1 MIDLSIRRPVAT
13 AAIYIAL
20 VALGVYSFR
29 LIPVELLP
37 DVDYPRLTITATWG
51 GASPEAMEAFVTSPL
66 EAKAQ
71 QVRGVRKITSTSSS
85 DSRGTGSI
93 AEIDVEFERDVR
105 MDFAR
110 LDLSERISAMR
121 EELPPGVI
129 PEVEPYVPREFSDEE
144 QAFLSY
150 QIRGPYTFGSL
161 AQLAE
166 EEIQPAL
173 AAVDGVAAVTIRGDE
188 QREVAIELDGPR
200 LEALGLRPVDVERR
214 IRELSTLRAPGS
226 LVLSGQQTVLA
237 VRTRIERVSDLEEV
251 VLLDRPEG
259 PVRLRDVGR
268 VRETTADP
276 LMYYRIDG
284 LPTITLIVS
293 RESGTNAV
301 RIAEAVKAE
310 IEPLQQKMPP
320 GVAIELDVDES
331 KEIHKQLT
339 DLRLRAMMAAVVILL
354 VLMLFLRSLEA
365 VLVVFAT
372 IAFSILIAVNLLYLG
387 GFSLNVLTLAGLAWG
402 FGLIVDNGI
411 VVLEN
416 VERHSHL
423 EPDPKRAASAGA
435 HQVVL
440 PVITATATTAIVLVP
455 FLFLQGELR
464 IYYLPLAWAVA
475 FAIFASLFVAFTFV
489 PTMASRVHHWRG
501 RVVGVAPEQDV
512 LSGSGGE
519 GSGQGRREPFY
530 IRAYRSILGVTLD
543 HPLLVLFV
551 CVLALGSSAYL
562 FDRHVTRGVR
572 WASFWGQQTYIDV
585 NIRFPRGAG
594 LERTDELVRSF
605 EEKIATLPEVERYET
620 VVLPQWANIQITF
633 PDALESTQVPVAIKE
648 QMVAYSYQFSGPE
661 VRVYGFGPSF
671 YGGGGAPPNYS
682 LKILGYNYLEVQAI
696 ADDVAERLKRF
707 SRIQDVDPNASG
719 RWFDRDKE
727 FEYFLTV
734 NREALGEH
742 DLTVEE
748 LLGYVSSNLPGDRP
762 RFQIIRIAGEELP
775 FTVKLAGYDDFDL
788 LAMSKLR
795 VPSAGGE
802 DVRLADVAT
811 VDRRDVLARILR
823 EDQQYQRTVAW
834 EFRGPRKLG
843 DLIRDAVVEATALPP
858 GFSIDAEDDW
868 RWTEEEQTQVYLALA
883 FAVLLIYMVTA
894 ALFESLAAPF
904 VVLLTLPLALIG
916 VFLIFFYTDATFT
929 RTAYIGTIMMA
940 GIVVNNAIL
949 IVYHIGELRR
959 TLPVRAAILQG
970 TLERVRPILMTTST
984 TVFGLLPLVLFASS
998 QDENIWNSL
1007 ALATIGGLIS
1017 STLFVLVAI
1026 PVAYRYLVA
1035 RGEA

>member
-1 MIDLSIRRPVAT
+1 MIDLSIKRPVAT
-13 AAIYIAL
+13 AAIYVAL
-20 VALGVYSFR
+20 VALGAYSFR

-37 DVDYPRLTITATWG
+37 DVEYPRLTISASWG
-51 GASPEAMEAFVTSPL
+51 GASPEQMEAFVTSPL
-66 EAKAQ
+66 ESAAQ

-85 DSRGTGSI
+85 DDRGTGSSS
-93 AEIDVEFERDVR
+93 EIDVEFERTVR

-110 LDLSERISAMR
+110 LDLSERISALR
-121 EELPPGVI
+121 DELPPGVL
-129 PEVEPYVPREFSDEE
+129 PQVQPYVPREFSDEE

-150 QIRGPYTFGSL
+150 QIRGPYTFGR
-161 AQLAE
+161 LAE
-166 EEIQPAL
+166 LVEDEIQPAL

-188 QREVAIELDGPR
+188 QREVAIELDGER
-200 LEALGLRPVDVERR
+200 LESLGIRPADVEARV
-214 IRELSTLRAPGS
+214 RELSTLRAPGS
-226 LVLSGQQTVLA
+226 LVLSGRQVTLA
-237 VRTRIERVSDLEEV
+237 VRTRVERVSELEDL
-251 VLLDRPEG
+251 VLLQRPEG
-259 PVRLRDVGR
+259 LVRLGDVGR

-276 LMYYRIDG
+276 LMYYRING
-284 LPTITLIVS
+284 LPTISVIIS

-301 RIAEAVKAE
+301 RVAERVKAE
-310 IEPLQQKMPP
+310 IEPLQGRMPP
-320 GVAIELDVDES
+320 GVVIELDVDES

-339 DLRLRAMMAAVVILL
+339 DLRLRSMMAAVVILL

-423 EPDPKRAASAGA
+423 EADPKKAASAGA
-435 HQVVL
+435 RQVML
-440 PVITATATTAIVLVP
+440 PVIAATATTAIVLVP

-475 FAIFASLFVAFTFV
+475 FAILASLFVAFTFV
-489 PTMASRVHHWRG
+489 PTMASRIHHWRG
-501 RVVGVAPEQDV
+501 RVVGIRAKDDV
-512 LSGSGGE
+512 LVTDPVTERSE
-519 GSGQGRREPFY
+519 RREPVY
-530 IRAYRSILGVTLD
+530 IRLYRGVLSFGLS
-543 HPLLVLFV
+543 HPFIVLLVCLG
-551 CVLALGSSAYL
+551 ALGGSGYL
-562 FDRHVTRGVR
+562 FDKHVTRGVR
-572 WASFWGQQTYIDV
+572 WASFWGQRTYIDV

-594 LERTDELVRSF
+594 LDRTDELVRSF
-605 EEKIATLPEVERYET
+605 EEKIRTLPEVERYET
-620 VVLPQWANIQITF
+620 IVLPQYANIRVTF
-633 PDALESTQVPVAIKE
+633 PEALETTQVPVAIKE

-671 YGGGGAPPNYS
+671 YGGGGSPPNYS
-682 LKILGYNYLEVQAI
+682 LKILGYNYLEVQEI

-727 FEYFLTV
+727 FEYFLKV
-734 NREALGEH
+734 DREALGSH
-742 DLTVEE
+742 ALTVEE
-748 LLGYVSSNLPGDRP
+748 LLRFVSANLPGDRP
-762 RFQIIRIAGEELP
+762 RYQVIRVAGEELP
-775 FTVKLAGYDDFDL
+775 FTVKLAGYSEFDL
-788 LAMSKLR
+788 LDMNQLR
-795 VPSAGGE
+795 VPARGGE

-811 VDRRDVLARILR
+811 LDRRDVLARILR

-843 DLIRDAVVEATALPP
+843 DLIRDAVVDATSLPP
-858 GFSIDAEDDW
+858 GFKIDAEDDW
-868 RWTEEEQTQVYLALA
+868 RWSEEEQTQVYVALA

-894 ALFESLAAPF
+894 ALFESFAAPF

-970 TLERVRPILMTTST
+970 TLERVRPILMTTFT
-984 TVFGLLPLVLFASS
+984 TVFGLLPLVLFAES

-1035 RGEA
+1035 RSEA

>member
-1 MIDLSIRRPVAT
+1 MIDLSINRPIAT
-13 AAIYIAL
+13 AATYIAL
-20 VALGVYSFR
+20 VALGAYSFR

-37 DVDYPRLTITATWG
+37 DVDYPRLTINATWG

-66 EAKAQ
+66 ESTAQ

-85 DSRGTGSI
+85 DDRGTGSTS
-93 AEIDVEFERDVR
+93 EIDVEFERSVR

-121 EELPPGVI
+121 DELPPGVL
-129 PEVEPYVPREFSDEE
+129 PQVQPYVPREFSDEE

-150 QIRGPYTFGSL
+150 QIRGPYTFGH
-161 AQLAE
+161 LAE
-166 EEIQPAL
+166 LAEDEIQPAL
-173 AAVDGVAAVTIRGDE
+173 AAVDGVASVTIRGDE
-188 QREVAIELDGPR
+188 QREVLIELDGEK
-200 LEALGLRPVDVERR
+200 LESLGLRPMDVEAR

-226 LVLSGQQTVLA
+226 LVLSGRQVALA
-237 VRTRIERVSDLEEV
+237 VRTRVEKVSELEDL
-251 VLLDRPEG
+251 VLLQRPEG
-259 PVRLRDVGR
+259 PVRLRDVGT

-284 LPTITLIVS
+284 LPTISVIIS

-301 RIAEAVKAE
+301 RVAEQVKAE
-310 IEPLQQKMPP
+310 IEPLQGKMPP
-320 GVAIELDVDES
+320 GVVIELDVDES

-372 IAFSILIAVNLLYLG
+372 IAFSILIAVNLLYAG

-423 EPDPKRAASAGA
+423 EPDPKKAASAGA
-435 HQVVL
+435 HQVLL
-440 PVITATATTAIVLVP
+440 PVIAATATTAIVLVP

-475 FAIFASLFVAFTFV
+475 FAILASLFVAFTFV
-489 PTMASRVHHWRG
+489 PTMASRIHHWRG
-501 RVVGVAPEQDV
+501 RVVGVRPEDDV
-512 LSGSGGE
+512 LAVETGSGE
-519 GSGQGRREPFY
+519 VGRRKREPLY
-530 IRAYRSILGVTLD
+530 IRIYRGVLGFGLD
-543 HPLLVLFV
+543 HPFIILLV
-551 CVLALGSSAYL
+551 CVGALAGSAYL
-562 FDRHVTRGVR
+562 FDKHVTRGVR
-572 WASFWGQQTYIDV
+572 WASFWGQRTYIDV

-594 LERTDELVRSF
+594 LDRTDELVRSF
-605 EEKIATLPEVERYET
+605 EEKIRTLPEVERYET
-620 VVLPQWANIQITF
+620 IVLPQYANIRVTF
-633 PDALESTQVPVAIKE
+633 PEALESTQVPVAIKE

-671 YGGGGAPPNYS
+671 YGGGGSPPNYS

-734 NREALGEH
+734 DREALGGHE
-742 DLTVEE
+742 LTVEE
-748 LLGYVSSNLPGDRP
+748 LLGFVSANLPGDRP
-762 RFQIIRIAGEELP
+762 RFQVIRVAGEELP
-775 FTVKLAGYDDFDL
+775 FTVKLAGYEEFDL
-788 LAMSKLR
+788 LAMSQLR
-795 VPSAGGE
+795 VPSSGGE
-802 DVRLADVAT
+802 DVRLADVA
-811 VDRRDVLARILR
+811 VLDQRDVLARILR

-843 DLIRDAVVEATALPP
+843 DLIRDAVVDATSLPP
-858 GFSIDAEDDW
+858 GFKIDAEDDW
-868 RWTEEEQTQVYLALA
+868 RWTDEEANQVYIALA

-894 ALFESLAAPF
+894 GLFESLAAPF

-916 VFLIFFYTDATFT
+916 VFLIFFYTNATFT

-949 IVYHIGELRR
+949 IVYHIGELRQ
-959 TLPVRAAILQG
+959 TLPTRAAILQG
-970 TLERVRPILMTTST
+970 TLERVRPILMTTFT
-984 TVFGLLPLVLFASS
+984 TVFGLLPLVLFAKS

-1026 PVAYRYLVA
+1026 PVAYRYVVA
-1035 RGEA
+1035 RRS